1 MSEIKIITSNI
12 RFANPADG
20 PHDWPHR
27 LPLLVNLYQDFAP
40 DILATQEGRIGQIK
54 ELDEKLQGLTLIDSH
69 REWIDVRMYPCLF
82 VDLKKIK
89 VLRSGD
95 IWLSETPEVAGSS
108 SFSSS
113 FPRLCTWAEVEI
125 LSSGKKLLIAN
136 THLDHILTQTRISQV
151 GVLISELQKL
161 GSQAIFIMGDFN
173 ESPQSQI
180 KSDLMNAFNLKDPW
194 DEKKYPEETS
204 HHGFNGMNASE
215 GERIDWILMPAHFEC
230 SYLHMEKRS
239 FNNVYP
245 TDHYPMFATV
255 IPK

>member
-12 RFANPADG
+12 RYANPTDG
-20 PHDWPHR
+20 PHDWHHR
-27 LPLLVNLYQDFAP
+27 LPLLAHLYQGFAP

-54 ELDEKLQGLTLIDSH
+54 ELDEKLPELTLIDSH

-82 VDLKKIK
+82 VDLKKVK

-108 SFSSS
+108 SFESS

-125 LSSGKKLLIAN
+125 IHSGKKLLIAN
-136 THLDHILTQTRISQV
+136 THLDHILSETRIKQV
-151 GVLISELQKL
+151 EVLISELQKL
-161 GSQAIFIMGDFN
+161 GSHSIFILGDFN
-173 ESPQSQI
+173 ESPHSQI
-180 KSDLMNAFNLKDPW
+180 KTDLMSAFSLKDPW
-194 DEKKYPEETS
+194 DEKNYKEETS
-204 HHGFNGMNASE
+204 HHGFNGHESKE
-215 GERIDWILMPAHFEC
+215 GERIDWILMPATFEC
-230 SYLHMEKRS
+230 SYLYMEKRS

-245 TDHYPMFATV
+245 SDHYPMFATV